1 MSWNKRVLAGLWG
14 ILRPLDFFE
23 KVDLEVEWQKKIFRI
38 NMIGV
43 VLTMFPVFFRI
54 KKFFLPRPLPWSAR
68 TQNFFFSQKPLK
80 TRFEHFSGG
89 FIWFCVLEKKNIFF
103 DRRSVLGRVSP
114 RPKIFFIFLDDLSS
128 QNAKFECFSG
138 FWFLIFCQPWLAV
151 RVSSGDPNSKIKIS
165 K

>member
-68 TQNFFFSQKPLK
+68 TQNFFFYQKPLK
-80 TRFEHFSGG
+80 TSFEHFSGG
-89 FIWFCVLEKKNIFF
+89 FIWFCVLEKKNIYLTEGQFWGESVQGQKFF
-103 DRRSVLGRVSP
+103 LFFWTIWAPKMQSLSVFR
-114 RPKIFFIFLDDLSS
+114 
-128 QNAKFECFSG
+128 G
-138 FWFLIFCQPWLAV
+138 FDF
-151 RVSSGDPNSKIKIS
+151 
-165 K
+165 